1 MLDRIASRF
10 DRLYSPTVLAENRPP
25 PAGTGPFFRYFLDQ
39 FRGALYARMV
49 LVALGAVADAMLPVF
64 VGWIVGMLAV
74 TAPGQLWVEHSGQ
87 LMIMFAVVLLRPVT
101 FVADQMAR
109 NHALTPNLVDLVRWQ
124 SHWHVIRQSWTFF
137 QNDFAG
143 RIGTK
148 VMQAGE
154 AIEMAVNT
162 TIDAVWYAL
171 VFLVVAVVALA
182 GMDPLL
188 LVPIAI
194 WLVAYAALFRWGM
207 PRIDRLSEE
216 VSEARSVM
224 TGRMVDSYANIQ
236 TLKTFADDG
245 AEDAYVA
252 EAVTAH
258 VGVFRRLMAVFSASW
273 SALFLLNALLV
284 AGVTGIALA
293 AWNAGT
299 MTTAMVATAIPFVLQ
314 IMNISGW
321 ILEVGA
327 NVFRQIGTARDSME
341 TIAKPLT
348 LVDAPNAPDL
358 VVTAGEIAYDRVGF
372 DYWRGDRGAVIRDFS
387 LTIAPGEKVGLVGRS
402 GAGKSTL
409 VNLTMRMFDVAGGA
423 IRIDGQD
430 IRDVTQ
436 ASLRQAIGVVGQDT
450 SLLHRSVR
458 ENVKYGRLGA
468 TDAEMIAAAE
478 LAKVHDVILGL
489 EDPEGRRGYD
499 AHVGERGVKLSGGQR
514 QRIALARAILKDAPI
529 LILDEATS
537 ALDSEVEA
545 AIQGALATLM
555 EGKTVIAVAH
565 RLSTIARMDRIV
577 VMDRGEVAEEGAHAD
592 LVARGGLYARLW
604 ERQSGG
610 FVNLEAA
617 E

>member
-1 MLDRIASRF
+1 MLDRVTSRF
-10 DRLYSPTVLAENRPP
+10 DTLYSPTALAADRRP
-25 PAGTGPFFRYFLDQ
+25 PAGTAAFFRYFLDQ
-39 FRGALYARMV
+39 FRGALHARFV
-49 LVALGAVADAMLPVF
+49 FVALGSIGDAMLPIF
-64 VGWIVGMLAV
+64 VGWIVGMLA
-74 TAPGQLWVEHSGQ
+74 TTPPGELWSEHAGA
-87 LMIMFAVVLLRPVT
+87 LMLMLAVVLLRPVV
-101 FVADQMAR
+101 FVADQLVR

-154 AIEMAVNT
+154 AVEMAVNT

-171 VFLVVAVVALA
+171 VFLVVATVVLA

-188 LVPIAI
+188 LIPIAI
-194 WLVAYAALFRWGM
+194 WLVAYAALFRWAM
-207 PRIDRLSEE
+207 PRIDTLSEQ

-224 TGRMVDSYANIQ
+224 TGRMVDSYTNIQ

-245 AEDAYVA
+245 EEDAYVA
-252 EAVTAH
+252 ESVHVH
-258 VGVFRRLMAVFSASW
+258 VGVFRKLMAVFTASW
-273 SALFLLNALLV
+273 SILFILNGLLV

-348 LVDAPNAPDL
+348 LVDAPGATDL
-358 VVTAGEIAYDRVGF
+358 VVSRGEIVYDRVSF
-372 DYWRGDRGAVIRDFS
+372 DYWRGDEGVVVKDFS
-387 LTIAPGEKVGLVGRS
+387 LTVAPGEKIGLVGRS

-409 VNLTMRMFDVAGGA
+409 VNLTMRMFDVASGA

-430 IRDVTQ
+430 IREVTQ
-436 ASLRQAIGVVGQDT
+436 GSLRRAIGVVGQDT

-458 ENVKYGRLGA
+458 ENIKYGRTGA
-468 TDAEMIAAAE
+468 SDAEMIAAAE
-478 LAKVHDVILGL
+478 RANVHEVILGL

-529 LILDEATS
+529 LVLDEATS

-545 AIQGALATLM
+545 AIQDALATLM
-555 EGKTVIAVAH
+555 TGKTVIAVAH

-577 VMDRGEVAEEGAHAD
+577 VMDRGQVVEEGAHAA
-592 LVARGGLYARLW
+592 LIERGGLYARLW